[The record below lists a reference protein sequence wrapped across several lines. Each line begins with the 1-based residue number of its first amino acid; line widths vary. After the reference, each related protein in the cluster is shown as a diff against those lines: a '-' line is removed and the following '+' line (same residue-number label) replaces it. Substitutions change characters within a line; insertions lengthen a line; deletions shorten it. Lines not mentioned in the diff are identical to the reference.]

1 MNDSMPVVLLVED
14 EPQIHRFTGLALKAE
29 GWRVFEV
36 DTLRRG
42 LIEAGTRTPDMVVL
56 DLGLPDGDG
65 VDFIEDVRKWSA
77 VPIIVLSARMN
88 ETDKIRALDAGADDY
103 LTKPFGVNELL
114 ARIRSTLRR
123 LRPNAAD
130 ACGAIGFGAVRID
143 MQARI
148 VTRDGLRVH
157 LTPTE
162 YRLLTVLAVNAGRVV
177 TNRQLLAE
185 VWGPAN
191 VDNSHYL
198 RIYMGHLRQKLE
210 EDPARPR
217 YLITETAVG
226 YRLLLPS

>member
-14 EPQIHRFTGLALKAE
+14 EPQIRRFTGLALKAE

-226 YRLLLPS
+226 YRLLLPA

>member
-14 EPQIHRFTGLALKAE
+14 EPQIRRFTGLALKAE

-226 YRLLLPS
+226 YRLLLSS

>member
-14 EPQIHRFTGLALKAE
+14 EPQIRRFTGLALKAE

-148 VTRDGLRVH
+148 VTRDRLRVH

-226 YRLLLPS
+226 YRLLLSS